1 MEYMQF
7 TAVVLMTLLTLKLM
21 LLPGKVSVNP
31 AANKSRWMMVAG
43 TIVLVFQFLLQLIF
57 GLRAMGVTQAAML
70 NLALFIPCSWMFSL
84 SVIYLQRRGSV
95 TWLDKYL
102 GALCWGVSLTL
113 LGVAAAI
120 DGEPLLSDTTELRWA
135 EMLSSA
141 IYIFMQGYYTNR
153 HILRMRAIQN
163 AMEDYYDNDMAGV
176 VHWMQLGVIIP
187 PVMALMVPLLIYC
200 PLQIVLAICGIV
212 FFVAIFFLIDS
223 FSSFI
228 MSSAPKKIQE
238 AESNSDEAETTA
250 NPSVSTEALQR
261 VERAIESWLEKRGY
275 LQCGLTMPTAAD
287 AIGVPRYLLS
297 SWLRQQDLRYSE
309 WMTNLRIDEAKR
321 IIMAHRDWS
330 NESVAQHCGFSDRSY
345 FQKKFKE
352 KTGISPADYQALEEV

>member
-31 AANKSRWMMVAG
+31 AANKSRLMMVAG

-120 DGEPLLSDTTELRWA
+120 E
-135 EMLSSA
+135 
-141 IYIFMQGYYTNR
+141 
-153 HILRMRAIQN
+153 
-163 AMEDYYDNDMAGV
+163 
-176 VHWMQLGVIIP
+176 
-187 PVMALMVPLLIYC
+187 
-200 PLQIVLAICGIV
+200 
-212 FFVAIFFLIDS
+212 
-223 FSSFI
+223 
-228 MSSAPKKIQE
+228 
-238 AESNSDEAETTA
+238 
-250 NPSVSTEALQR
+250 
-261 VERAIESWLEKRGY
+261 
-275 LQCGLTMPTAAD
+275 
-287 AIGVPRYLLS
+287 
-297 SWLRQQDLRYSE
+297 
-309 WMTNLRIDEAKR
+309 
-321 IIMAHRDWS
+321 
-330 NESVAQHCGFSDRSY
+330 
-345 FQKKFKE
+345 
-352 KTGISPADYQALEEV
+352 

>member
-1 MEYMQF
+1 MQF
-7 TAVVLMTLLTLKLM
+7 TAVVLMTLLTLKLL

-31 AANKSRWMMVAG
+31 AANKSRWMMMAG
-43 TIVLVFQFLLQLIF
+43 TIALVFQFLLQLIF

-84 SVIYLQRRGSV
+84 SVIYLQRKGSV

-102 GALCWGVSLTL
+102 GALCWSVSLTL

-187 PVMALMVPLLIYC
+187 PVMTLMAPLL
-200 PLQIVLAICGIV
+200 
-212 FFVAIFFLIDS
+212 
-223 FSSFI
+223 
-228 MSSAPKKIQE
+228 
-238 AESNSDEAETTA
+238 
-250 NPSVSTEALQR
+250 
-261 VERAIESWLEKRGY
+261 
-275 LQCGLTMPTAAD
+275 
-287 AIGVPRYLLS
+287 
-297 SWLRQQDLRYSE
+297 
-309 WMTNLRIDEAKR
+309 
-321 IIMAHRDWS
+321 AH
-330 NESVAQHCGFSDRSY
+330 
-345 FQKKFKE
+345 
-352 KTGISPADYQALEEV
+352 

>member
-43 TIVLVFQFLLQLIF
+43 TIVLVF
-57 GLRAMGVTQAAML
+57 AAML

-176 VHWMQLGVIIP
+176 VRWMQLGVIIP
-187 PVMALMVPLLIYC
+187 PVMALMVPLLAHYKSC
-200 PLQIVLAICGIV
+200 WPY
-212 FFVAIFFLIDS
+212 VALS
-223 FSSFI
+223 SLWLSSF
-228 MSSAPKKIQE
+228 
-238 AESNSDEAETTA
+238 
-250 NPSVSTEALQR
+250 
-261 VERAIESWLEKRGY
+261 
-275 LQCGLTMPTAAD
+275 
-287 AIGVPRYLLS
+287 
-297 SWLRQQDLRYSE
+297 
-309 WMTNLRIDEAKR
+309 
-321 IIMAHRDWS
+321 
-330 NESVAQHCGFSDRSY
+330 
-345 FQKKFKE
+345 
-352 KTGISPADYQALEEV
+352 